1 MNDITVNA
9 YILYG
14 LIGFLG
20 LLQIA
25 TLGAVLRLG
34 FVVGRQQGEI
44 SGIHVRI
51 DDLRDSLISRI
62 DGLISRIDGLASRI
76 DGLAARIDRVEEQVA
91 NLREQVAENRGLLLA
106 LHERVG
112 LIMRHRHDDITGAVI
127 LTPTVPDPVVD

>member
-62 DGLISRIDGLASRI
+62 DGL
-76 DGLAARIDRVEEQVA
+76 AARIDRVEEQVA

-112 LIMRHRHDDITGAVI
+112 LIMRHRHDDITGAII
-127 LTPTVPDPVVD
+127 LTPTVPDPVAD

>member
-51 DDLRDSLISRI
+51 DDLRDS
-62 DGLISRIDGLASRI
+62 LISRIDGLASRI

>member
-20 LLQIA
+20 LLQIV
-25 TLGAVLRLG
+25 TLGSVLRLG

-51 DDLRDSLISRI
+51 DDLRDS
-62 DGLISRIDGLASRI
+62 LISRIDGLASRI

-112 LIMRHRHDDITGAVI
+112 LIMRHRHDDIAGAVI

>member
-25 TLGAVLRLG
+25 TLGGVLRLG

-44 SGIHVRI
+44 SGIHSRI
-51 DDLRDSLISRI
+51 DDLRDSLI
-62 DGLISRIDGLASRI
+62 SRI

>member
-25 TLGAVLRLG
+25 TLGGVLRLG

-51 DDLRDSLISRI
+51 DDLRDSLTSRI
-62 DGLISRIDGLASRI
+62 DS
-76 DGLAARIDRVEEQVA
+76 LAARIDRVEEQVA

-127 LTPTVPDPVVD
+127 LTPTVPDPVAD

>member
-62 DGLISRIDGLASRI
+62 DGLAARI
-76 DGLAARIDRVEEQVA
+76 DGLAARIDQVEEQVA

-127 LTPTVPDPVVD
+127 LTPTVPDPVAD

>member
-62 DGLISRIDGLASRI
+62 DGL
-76 DGLAARIDRVEEQVA
+76 AARIDRVEEQVA

-127 LTPTVPDPVVD
+127 LTPTVPDPVAD

>member
-20 LLQIA
+20 LLQIV

-51 DDLRDSLISRI
+51 DDLRDSLI
-62 DGLISRIDGLASRI
+62 SRI

-112 LIMRHRHDDITGAVI
+112 LIMRHRHDDIAGAVI

>member
-1 MNDITVNA
+1 MPPWA
-9 YILYG
+9 R
-14 LIGFLG
+14 
-20 LLQIA
+20 
-25 TLGAVLRLG
+25 VLRLG

-51 DDLRDSLISRI
+51 DDLRDSLISRIDGLISRI

>member
-34 FVVGRQQGEI
+34 FTVGRQQGEI
-44 SGIHVRI
+44 SGIHTRI
-51 DDLRDSLISRI
+51 DDLRDSLSNRI
-62 DGLISRIDGLASRI
+62 DGLS
-76 DGLAARIDRVEEQVA
+76 ARIDRVEEQIA

-106 LHERVG
+106 LHERVD
-112 LIMRHRHDDITGAVI
+112 LIMRHRHDEITGTVI
-127 LTPTVPDPVVD
+127 LTPTIPEPAAD

>member
-62 DGLISRIDGLASRI
+62 DGLAARI

>member
-20 LLQIA
+20 LLQIV

-62 DGLISRIDGLASRI
+62 DGLAT
-76 DGLAARIDRVEEQVA
+76 RIDRVEEQVA

-112 LIMRHRHDDITGAVI
+112 LIMRHRHDDIAGAVI

>member
-20 LLQIA
+20 LLQIV

-51 DDLRDSLISRI
+51 DDLRDSLT
-62 DGLISRIDGLASRI
+62 SRI

-112 LIMRHRHDDITGAVI
+112 LIMRHRHDDIAGAVI